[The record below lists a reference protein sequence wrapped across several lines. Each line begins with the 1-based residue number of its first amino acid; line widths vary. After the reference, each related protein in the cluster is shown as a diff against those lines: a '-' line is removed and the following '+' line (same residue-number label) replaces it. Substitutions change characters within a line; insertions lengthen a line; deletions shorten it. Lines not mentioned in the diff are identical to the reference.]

1 MNIKALVTTALVIGS
16 SSLAL
21 ASPGYAEGNVQVRTS
36 ESVDVRDHRW
46 EPAPAPAPVVID
58 RDRDHDRDYDHDRRP
73 APMPASWGHPPIF
86 QTLAASTKISQYGKD
101 VIRFR
106 PTMALSTIKLQ
117 ANTGRTQV
125 SQVAIKFANGQTQIV
140 YPNKTLQGTQSCID
154 IDLDG
159 NVRNVTSIVVYGRS
173 NFRGSFQVL
182 GA

>member
-1 MNIKALVTTALVIGS
+1 MNIKALVTAALVIGS

-21 ASPGYAEGNVQVRTS
+21 ASPGYSAEGNVQVRTS

-46 EPAPAPAPVVID
+46 EPAPAPTPVVID
-58 RDRDHDRDYDHDRRP
+58 RDHDRRP
-73 APMPASWGHPPIF
+73 APMPASWGHPPIL
-86 QTLAASTKISQYGKD
+86 QTLAASTKLSNGKD

-117 ANTGRTQV
+117 ANTGKTQV
-125 SQVAIKFANGQTQIV
+125 SQVAIKFANGQTQMV

-154 IDLDG
+154 IDLNG

-173 NFRGSFQVL
+173 NFRASFQVL